1 MFCACTTARQSA
13 LANTGRQ
20 ITKASGLASTSC
32 VYSWKIKIP
41 RQMIASA
48 QASTSR
54 MAIENCM
61 DERSTIY
68 FRQFSTSSQRSEPTS
83 TSPPEPAISKP
94 LDSPPNPITPT
105 GRLKE
110 GSKDALASST
120 SSSEE
125 ACQTLSPSSPAA
137 PRTQKKQKELHSS
150 QLDFSKAIPPEI
162 VNKPSIGRKGK
173 FRAQKAALTLTP
185 TALERVRSLLDASGG
200 PKLLRI
206 GVRNKGC
213 AGMSYHLEYVTPDQA
228 GKFDERVKQDGVEV
242 LIDSKALFSIIGSE
256 MDWQEDRLSA
266 KFVFNNPNVVE
277 ACGCGESVRF
287 A

>member
-1 MFCACTTARQSA
+1 MFCASTTARQSA
-13 LANTGRQ
+13 LATTGRQ
-20 ITKASGLASTSC
+20 ISGMASTSYAYC
-32 VYSWKIKIP
+32 WRMNTP
-41 RQMIASA
+41 RQMMTST
-48 QASTSR
+48 QASTSK
-54 MAIENCM
+54 MAIENFNK
-61 DERSTIY
+61 DERNVNSA
-68 FRQFSTSSQRSEPTS
+68 RRFSTSSRRSKPTS
-83 TSPPEPAISKP
+83 ASPPEPAISRP

-105 GRLKE
+105 GKLKE
-110 GSKDALASST
+110 ESKDSLA
-120 SSSEE
+120 SSEE

-137 PRTQKKQKELHSS
+137 PRTQKKPEESSAS
-150 QLDFSKAIPPEI
+150 QLEFSKAIPPEI
-162 VNKPSIGRKGK
+162 VNKPSIGRKGTGK

-228 GKFDERVKQDGVEV
+228 GKFDERVKQDGIEV